1 MSAACC
7 DSGPRSGG
15 GGSERQSVDQ
25 FSLNSARVLGSSTR
39 VWTVENISFTY
50 VIVVLQRED
59 SILSQR
65 GFLNALQFKT
75 SHTEN
80 IFKNNKQQCLSLSS
94 TKKLIM
100 IINYD

>member
-7 DSGPRSGG
+7 DNGPRS

-25 FSLNSARVLGSSTR
+25 FSLNPARVLGSSTR
-39 VWTVENISFTY
+39 VWTVENISFRY

-75 SHTEN
+75 SYTEN
-80 IFKNNKQQCLSLSS
+80 VFKKNKQQGLSLSS
-94 TKKLIM
+94 PKK
-100 IINYD
+100 